1 VYKIYLPVIFAC
13 NIDDVCPYYAL
24 IAKEWYAAD
33 GSELSGPP
41 VNLPPNY
48 AVTAQSQYGTAT
60 CNYPTGSSNLV
71 CTYVNNL
78 PANDSGLWVP
88 YGGTYTVT
96 ETGLPE
102 GWTRVVGVGE
112 FIVRRGYCMREGFE
126 NLYCTH
132 TVKNRAM
139 AIR

>member
-1 VYKIYLPVIFAC
+1 M
-13 NIDDVCPYYAL
+13 CPYYAL
-24 IAKEWYAAD
+24 IGKEWYAAD

-41 VNLPPNY
+41 ANLPLNY

-71 CTYVNNL
+71 CTYVNNSL
-78 PANDSGLWVP
+78 ASDSGLWVP

-96 ETGLPE
+96 ETGLPQ
-102 GWTRVVGVGE
+102 GWTGVAGVGG
-112 FIVRRGYCMREGFE
+112 FSVSSGYCVSVEFGGS
-126 NLYCTH
+126 YCTH
-132 TVKNRAM
+132 TVKNRAT